1 MPSSPVPVARCRL
14 LVLGSLLL
22 ATVTACSEPFPHE
35 QLLADWTEEVIL
47 PLHGSLVEEVEKL
60 RNATRSLAA
69 EPSLET
75 LNAARGA
82 WKTTAVLWQEV
93 ALYRFDRMLL
103 AHNQVSKRPPDVEFL
118 EETVT
123 AAPETLTAELVAGVG
138 SLSKGLAAIEYLLF
152 EPAGAEDW
160 VEQAGEQPGRAAYVA
175 AASEQLVTSAAAVR
189 DRWLPEGGNYIDTFL
204 NGDSE
209 TDGFR
214 RSLGKVLNRVVAVLE
229 ESVREQLG
237 RPLAAGGE
245 SARPE
250 RVEAPR
256 SATSLALLR
265 SRIAGIERVLLAQE
279 GDGLRLADYADHL
292 DAEVDGTA
300 LSTLLRN
307 RFGSSLAALDAIPE
321 PLTRSVV
328 EDPDLVRAAYD
339 ELRELLVLIKVD
351 LANQLGVTLTFND
364 NDGD

>member
-1 MPSSPVPVARCRL
+1 VDVVAALGQPAVAHGGRTGDELFARGSDVCSAPGL
-14 LVLGSLLL
+14 LAGLLHPVLG
-22 ATVTACSEPFPHE
+22 TGGFEE
-35 QLLADWTEEVIL
+35 QV
-47 PLHGSLVEEVEKL
+47 
-60 RNATRSLAA
+60 
-69 EPSLET
+69 
-75 LNAARGA
+75 
-82 WKTTAVLWQEV
+82 
-93 ALYRFDRMLL
+93 
-103 AHNQVSKRPPDVEFL
+103 
-118 EETVT
+118 
-123 AAPETLTAELVAGVG
+123 
-138 SLSKGLAAIEYLLF
+138 
-152 EPAGAEDW
+152 
-160 VEQAGEQPGRAAYVA
+160 GEQPGRAAYVA